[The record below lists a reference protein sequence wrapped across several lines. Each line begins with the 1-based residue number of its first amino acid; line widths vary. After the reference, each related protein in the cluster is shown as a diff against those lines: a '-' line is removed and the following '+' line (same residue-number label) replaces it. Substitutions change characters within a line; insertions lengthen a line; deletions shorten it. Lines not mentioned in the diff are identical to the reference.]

1 MRPKKGTYIESI
13 LKIFLSDTEFRNNL
27 KATNFHDFFLY
38 QSYFL
43 DEKNPNKDKRTIL
56 DSFCSIKKWQFVFR
70 ENMWSACFS
79 ADM

>member
-27 KATNFHDFFLY
+27 KATSFHDFFLY

-43 DEKNPNKDKRTIL
+43 DEKTPNK
-56 DSFCSIKKWQFVFR
+56 
-70 ENMWSACFS
+70 N
-79 ADM
+79 